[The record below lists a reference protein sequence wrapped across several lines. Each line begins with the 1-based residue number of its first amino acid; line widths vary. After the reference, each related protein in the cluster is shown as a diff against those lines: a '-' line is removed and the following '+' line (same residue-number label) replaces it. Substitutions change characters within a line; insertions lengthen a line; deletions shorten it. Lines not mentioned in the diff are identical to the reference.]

1 MYQSSVRL
9 KTKTLDSQHTPLKLP
24 YSPSMEGNLT
34 GGACWLSVHVIMIRT
49 HDKTSFSISI
59 YNTSQWMTFRY
70 QLLHRALH
78 QQYNG
83 VCAFSSQLLD
93 SFWKIDSRERH
104 CHSSIQVTP
113 TTLFY
118 TSLVSL
124 LSFRLRDVAYINTSI
139 EEALKH
145 TENYFRWWVSR
156 KYQFATLTEKQIA
169 VSIKLIFQWKSCS
182 ISRPP
187 LQFHSKYF
195 LSPRGFQ
202 RN

>member
-1 MYQSSVRL
+1 MYHSSVRL

-59 YNTSQWMTFRY
+59 CNTSQWMTFRY

-104 CHSSIQVTP
+104 CHSRIQVTP

-145 TENYFRWWVSR
+145 TENYFR
-156 KYQFATLTEKQIA
+156 
-169 VSIKLIFQWKSCS
+169 
-182 ISRPP
+182 
-187 LQFHSKYF
+187 
-195 LSPRGFQ
+195 
-202 RN
+202 